1 MEGTRTIQTAFRF
14 SPKLVERMKR
24 RARLEKKSVN
34 AFVEEAV
41 EKALG
46 SVDDPYMQLAAEL
59 KEIKVPQDISP
70 EVKALS
76 SFKLEFTAEELDADD
91 RLAYILGT

>member
-91 RLAYILGT
+91 RLAYILGK